1 MVPSLSSL
9 PNFSINLDK
18 NVWADFVELSC
29 LTNIDREISL
39 GDMLDIAM
47 SEGSEGPERG
57 SDAAGEQEDS
67 YRRQFT
73 DIFHYLENRS
83 HILGAYYPFTFIDED
98 TITIDIANLSLEQ
111 RLYLFLLY
119 CSNLSRF
126 DHSSRSSLT
135 KEFEAISRF
144 ILARIYPTYH
154 VETFGTASNP
164 TDLFYGGNL
173 IERMEKLAQCLHTEL
188 SPSTKSNP
196 RYQKPS
202 GDGGLDLVGFSQL
215 DNESSAVPFIPL
227 CFAQCACSV
236 DQWKN
241 KQSSIKFDE
250 WNPRL
255 LQLPRYCEFIFVP
268 FSLRGSD
275 GKWSPTDADQM
286 VVIPIDRI
294 RFVHILNASG
304 NNLDFFQTSSAKII
318 IDESIS
324 QLINN

>member
-57 SDAAGEQEDS
+57 SDAAGEQDDN
-67 YRRQFT
+67 YRRQFI
-73 DIFHYLENRS
+73 DIFRYLENRS
-83 HILGAYYPFTFIDED
+83 QILGEFYPFSFIDED
-98 TITIDIANLSLEQ
+98 TISIDITNLSIEKL
-111 RLYLFLLY
+111 LYLFLLY

-126 DHSSRSSLT
+126 DRSSQASLT
-135 KEFEAISRF
+135 KEFEVISRF
-144 ILARIYPTYH
+144 VLERIYPTYH
-154 VETFGTASNP
+154 VETFGTASKP

-188 SPSTKSNP
+188 SPTTKNNP
-196 RYQKPS
+196 RYQNAS

-215 DNESSAVPFIPL
+215 DNEGSTAPFIPL

-241 KQSSIKFDE
+241 KQSSIKYDE
-250 WNPRL
+250 WNQRL
-255 LQLPRYCEFIFVP
+255 LQLPHYCEFIFVP

-286 VVIPIDRI
+286 VVIPVDRI
-294 RFVHILNASG
+294 RFLHILKMNG
-304 NNLDFFQTSSAKII
+304 NTLDFFQTSSAKRI
-318 IDESIS
+318 IDDSIS
-324 QLINN
+324 QLSNN